1 MSSARELYEVWA
13 ADSELRDELGQS
25 LEPRGSDWLF
35 EVFAE
40 LGPRPG
46 ELVLDAGARDASHAI
61 RLVHDHGVRAIAL
74 DPLPRHCELARER
87 VIEAGLAD
95 EIEVVEG
102 TIEELPFA
110 DASFDWIWCRD
121 VLAHVDAPRGLPEL
135 ARVLRPRGALV
146 AYVTVATD
154 RLEPREAEAL
164 VAAMALDRD
173 SLDAERVECAAAE
186 AGLVLQSRER
196 LGSEWR
202 ERMLEDG
209 AWDGVGDLLRLAR
222 LRRHEVELV
231 ERFGSAA
238 VAAVAGGI
246 TWGVYQ
252 LLGKL
257 MPTVYVWERD
267 A

>member
-1 MSSARELYEVWA
+1 MSSVRELYEVWA
-13 ADSELRDELGQS
+13 ADSELRNELGHS
-25 LEPRGSDWLF
+25 LEPRGADWLF
-35 EVFAE
+35 EVFAR
-40 LGPRPG
+40 LGPQPG
-46 ELVLDAGARDASHAI
+46 DVVLDAGAGDGRHAS
-61 RLVHDHGVRAIAL
+61 RLVREHGVRAVAL
-74 DPLPRHCELARER
+74 DPLPRPSHFGPSE
-87 VIEAGLAD
+87 
-95 EIEVVEG
+95 EVEYVEG

-121 VLAHVDAPRGLPEL
+121 VLAHVDVTRGLPQL
-135 ARVLRPRGALV
+135 ARVLRPGGALV

-164 VAAMALDRD
+164 VAAMALDRG
-173 SLDAERVECAAAE
+173 SLDAEGLEHVAAA
-186 AGLVLQSRER
+186 AGLALRSVER

-202 ERMLEDG
+202 ERMIEDG
-209 AWDGVGDLLRLAR
+209 ESDPADDLLRLAR
-222 LRRHEVELV
+222 LHRREAELV

-257 MPTVYVWERD
+257 LPSVYVWERR

>member
-1 MSSARELYEVWA
+1 MTSVSELYEVWA
-13 ADSELRDELGQS
+13 ADSELRDELGHS
-25 LEPRGSDWLF
+25 LEPRGADWLF

-46 ELVLDAGARDASHAI
+46 EVVLDAGAQDARHAI
-61 RLVHDHGVRAIAL
+61 RLVHEHDVRAVAL

-87 VIEAGLAD
+87 VTEGGLTD

-102 TIEELPFA
+102 TIERLPFA
-110 DASFDWIWCRD
+110 DATFDWIWCRD
-121 VLAHVDAPRGLPEL
+121 VLAHVDAARGLPEL
-135 ARVLRPRGALV
+135 ARVLKPRGALV
-146 AYVTVATD
+146 AYVTLATE
-154 RLEPREAEAL
+154 RLEPRETEAL
-164 VAAMALDRD
+164 VASMALDRD
-173 SLDAERVECAAAE
+173 SLEAEHVERAAAG
-186 AGLVLQSRER
+186 AGLVARSREQ

-209 AWDGVGDLLRLAR
+209 AWDGAGDLLRLAR
-222 LRRHEVELV
+222 LRRHEAELV
-231 ERFGSAA
+231 ERFGSAP